1 MIELVMSVLSRE
13 REKEDD
19 RNTAAGMRLD
29 LLLKKAT
36 PHFRDVAFRLYFI
49 AIHDLGCPITHVTI
63 GIVCLTYKGN
73 RHFDPA
79 SSYCSTAVGHYKS
92 FHMFVS

>member
-36 PHFRDVAFRLYFI
+36 PHFRDVAFRLYFLPFMTW
-49 AIHDLGCPITHVTI
+49 DVQ
-63 GIVCLTYKGN
+63 
-73 RHFDPA
+73 
-79 SSYCSTAVGHYKS
+79 
-92 FHMFVS
+92 